1 MEHMEC
7 KFSKS
12 RNKYEGALRLDGLE
26 IPKSKIF
33 RYVGSII

>member
-12 RNKYEGALRLDGLE
+12 RNKYEGALRLDGP